1 MEPLKKLLW
10 GEQGSVPVILPATA
24 LIVMVAVPII
34 ISIVYKHF

>member
-10 GEQGSVPVILPATA
+10 DEHGSVPVMLPATA
-24 LIVMVAVPII
+24 LIVMAVVPII